1 MVSKVSVLVRVL
13 LALAA
18 LGAIGYYLWYGLTG
32 QGDTDL
38 YPSAWVGPHLALPI
52 VGGIVLS
59 SLGAGALA
67 RRVLGTHGAGGNSAK
82 MRKEGLLGVG
92 TVLSARPTGVEINGR
107 PVLRVALSV
116 LGARDETFEA
126 YAKVTLGPMDG
137 TQLVRPGAMLPVRYL
152 PGHRPGEVVRV
163 EIDFSGDTAQ
173 AQAAI
178 NRAMVKR
185 GVTTERRLDI
195 AARGVAAQAVV
206 RALEVTGTVRD
217 GMAELALELVVTNP
231 GDGSTFPAT
240 VRRFL
245 PADAVPR
252 VQVGRMVKV
261 HYLPGAEDEV
271 VLAFSLHTD

>member
-38 YPSAWVGPHLALPI
+38 YPSAWVGPQLALPI
-52 VGGIVLS
+52 VGSIVLS
-59 SLGAGALA
+59 ALSAGAFA
-67 RRVLGTHGAGGNSAK
+67 RRLLSAYGAGGNSAR

-92 TVLSARPTGVEINGR
+92 TVLSARPAGVEINGR

-126 YAKVTLGPMDG
+126 YAKVALGPMDG

-152 PGHRPGEVVRV
+152 PGHRPGEVVQV
-163 EIDFSGDTAQ
+163 EIDFSGDTAE

-185 GVTTERRLDI
+185 GLTTERRLDI

-206 RALEVTGTVRD
+206 RALEVTGAVRD

-245 PADAVPR
+245 PADAVPK
-252 VQVGRMVKV
+252 VQVGRMVRV